1 MEIVFRAPRFDAAGK
16 KTKDATFETVFVNG
30 QLVQE
35 NVATTG
41 HTQSAPFEGD
51 AKTGPIAIQGDHGPI
66 AIRSY
71 KVTPLEDGER
81 ARLAGLD
88 AYWAEVSRAVKAGD
102 FEAYKATC
110 HPKGVLVSG
119 SKKVSY
125 PLAQALN
132 RWKTEFDDTKAGDI
146 EASVDFRFSH
156 RFGDTQTA
164 HESGVFLY
172 TQKKKD
178 AEPIREYIAFEVLLV
193 KENGK
198 WLTLMEYQMKAV
210 SKEEWDKIQ
219 P

>member
-1 MEIVFRAPRFDAAGK
+1 M
-16 KTKDATFETVFVNG
+16 
-30 QLVQE
+30 
-35 NVATTG
+35 
-41 HTQSAPFEGD
+41 
-51 AKTGPIAIQGDHGPI
+51 
-66 AIRSY
+66 
-71 KVTPLEDGER
+71 
-81 ARLAGLD
+81 
-88 AYWAEVSRAVKAGD
+88 KAGD